1 MTNVKIVI
9 GGSFGDEGKGLMS
22 AYFARQMME
31 RSGKCLTVLSN
42 GGAQRGHTVLE
53 GEVRHVFRHFGS
65 GTFAGADTYFP
76 EEFIVNP
83 MIFMKE
89 YRELLKEAPEKI
101 GPGKPVRVY
110 IHPGCMITTP
120 YEMITNLILE
130 ESRGSARH
138 GSVGVGIWE
147 TVIGGGIRYGELT
160 ALPPKEQ
167 RIYLLCNR
175 RERLYER
182 LAGQGVTDIPQ
193 QWRQVLDNPE
203 LAEQYL
209 EDLYAMREIVTPTDD
224 TILREYPEVIFE
236 NGQGLLLDRAM
247 IRKGY
252 GHHTTPSHTGLKN
265 PARILRDVY
274 GEAAGSETPAVEA
287 ADPDPASAP
296 GLVTEVVYVT
306 RSYMTRHGAGR
317 FDTECPV
324 EQINPEICDLTNQ
337 PNESQGTLRFGRLNM
352 QSLIRRARRDFES
365 EAGRGTVPG
374 TGSGRIPGTV
384 PGTGSGRIPGT
395 VPGTGSGR
403 IPGAISWTVAMTHLN
418 EYPLPDYG
426 KKYIGY
432 YSYSEIGKNCV
443 IL

>member
-42 GGAQRGHTVLE
+42 GGAQRGHTVRE

-147 TVIGGGIRYGELT
+147 TVIGAGIRYGELT

-274 GEAAGSETPAVEA
+274 GEAAGSEASA
-287 ADPDPASAP
+287 AGATPDPASAP

-374 TGSGRIPGTV
+374 TGSGRIPGT
-384 PGTGSGRIPGT
+384 
-395 VPGTGSGR
+395 
-403 IPGAISWTVAMTHLN
+403 ISWTVAMTHLN